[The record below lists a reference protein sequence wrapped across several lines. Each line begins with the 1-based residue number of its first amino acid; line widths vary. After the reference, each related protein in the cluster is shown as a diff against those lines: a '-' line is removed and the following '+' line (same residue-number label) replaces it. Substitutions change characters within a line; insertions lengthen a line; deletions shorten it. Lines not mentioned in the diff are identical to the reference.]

1 MKNKYI
7 KIVLLVAG
15 LITNNSIVAMTDGE
29 MDKLAFSA
37 EDITDRPT
45 YGDMF
50 NIGYEIDKTEDHPLS
65 KFKSDGYSAKTER
78 NKAIFSLLEGMSE
91 DEKQKYSLLPDRE
104 ALSRATGRRI
114 PADKAFYNFDKIA
127 VDKGLMT
134 DEEINDIDIKKS
146 SELRMEMAEM
156 QRKGGSNVMAFAGM
170 LASQL
175 NPFNSPENYLFLA
188 LGLLAFKVK
197 RSGMH

>member
-29 MDKLAFSA
+29 MDKWAFSE

-65 KFKSDGYSAKTER
+65 KFKSDGYWAREER
-78 NKAIFSLLEGMSE
+78 NKAIYSILEGMSE
-91 DEKQKYSLLPDRE
+91 DEKKKYSFLPDRE
-104 ALSRATGRRI
+104 ALRSVSSF
-114 PADKAFYNFDKIA
+114 PADKVFYDFDKIA
-127 VDKGLMT
+127 VDNGFMT

-197 RSGMH
+197 RSGVH